1 MPPGPTQTAS
11 PFIDAGQ
18 TYQSIGRTLAGIPLG
33 QDGWGR
39 WWLALAVSLA
49 LVGLLVVSLGFL
61 FLDGVAVWGNNIPVT
76 WALDIVSYDWWIG
89 IACGGL
95 LVSGMFLLLGVE
107 WRGALNRISETM
119 ALLAAAAA
127 AVYPIIHLGRPWF
140 FYWNLPYPN
149 TYALWP
155 QFRSPL
161 YWDAIDIL
169 SFLGLAAGFWF
180 VGLIPDLA
188 TLRDRASARALAHGE
203 GRGLLRAQLYGIA
216 ALGWR
221 GSAVHWH
228 RWTRAY
234 RTLALLGVLVVVTLQ
249 IGASV
254 MFAGT
259 VEPGW
264 HDTLLPVTYLAGAL
278 FAGVGLLSVLTVIL
292 RDAFGL
298 AALITERHLR
308 VLAWMLLALGLV
320 NIYCEATGDFVT
332 LLGDDKYELANLA
345 RRATGPVAWSFWML
359 MIAGLLP
366 PLLLLIPA
374 LRGRPGVLAW
384 IGGMAAAGIW
394 GDHYTLIVATLQHDF
409 LPSAAQT
416 TRITFFEW
424 ATFAGS
430 AGLFLFLLL
439 IFLRVLPVIS
449 MLGARSLALRTG
461 ANQLG
466 AMSSPYHGAPIWGVA
481 AEFEDAGQIERAISS
496 LRKQGDWRVDA
507 YGPLPSRAVSQ
518 ALGLPPHGL
527 TGFALAGGV
536 AGAAAMFGMC
546 TYATV
551 SDYVFNIG
559 GRPRF
564 SWPAF
569 LVPTASFGCL
579 CAGMAAVA
587 AMCVLNRLPRLNHP
601 AFNIPGFRRATE
613 DRFFVVAHGHGED
626 FDADMAEEAFRAL
639 PDAALTVSRVPR

>member
-1 MPPGPTQTAS
+1 MAS
-11 PFIDAGQ
+11 ATTDRTSLFIGAGQ
-18 TYQSIGRTLAGIPLG
+18 TYETIGRTLAGIPLAR
-33 QDGWGR
+33 QGWRR
-39 WWLALAVSLA
+39 WWLAVAISLA
-49 LVGLLVVSLGFL
+49 LVGLLLVSLGFL
-61 FLDGVAVWGNNIPVT
+61 FIDGVAVWGNNIPVT

-149 TYALWP
+149 SFALWP

-188 TLRDRASARALAHGE
+188 TLRDLAWERALADDR
-203 GRGLLRAQLYGIA
+203 GRGILRAQLYGIA

-221 GSAVHWH
+221 GSAVHWY

-234 RTLALLGVLVVVTLQ
+234 RALALLGVLVVVVLQ
-249 IGASV
+249 VGASV

-259 VEPGW
+259 VEPVW
-264 HDTLLPVTYLAGAL
+264 HDTLLPVTYLVGAV
-278 FAGVGLLSVLTVIL
+278 FAGVGVLSALTVVL

-298 AALITERHLR
+298 AEFITDQHLR
-308 VLAWMLLALGLV
+308 VLAWMLLALGLA
-320 NIYCEATGDFVT
+320 NIYCEATSDFVT
-332 LLGDDKYELANLA
+332 LLGGDRFEVANLV

-359 MIAGLLP
+359 VTAGLAP
-366 PLLLLIPA
+366 SLLFLVPA

-384 IGGMAAAGIW
+384 VGGMAAAGIW
-394 GDHYTLIVATLQHDF
+394 GEHYTLIVATLQHDF
-409 LPSAAQT
+409 LPSAAQA
-416 TRITFFEW
+416 TRITFVEW

-439 IFLRVLPVIS
+439 MFLRLLPIVS
-449 MLGARSLALRTG
+449 MLGARNLAARVRADDFG
-461 ANQLG
+461 AAPVPG
-466 AMSSPYHGAPIWGVA
+466 RDAPIWGVA
-481 AEFEDAGQIERAISS
+481 GEFKDVSQITRAIVA
-496 LRKQGDWRVDA
+496 LRARQEWRMDA
-507 YGPLPSRAVSQ
+507 YGPMPSRSVSE
-518 ALGLPPHGL
+518 ALGLPRHGL
-527 TGFALAGGV
+527 SGFAVAGGLL
-536 AGAAAMFGMC
+536 GAALMFGMC

-551 SDYVFNIG
+551 SDYVFDIG

-569 LVPTASFGCL
+569 LVPTASFACL
-579 CAGMAAVA
+579 CSGMAVVA
-587 AMCVLNRLPRLNHP
+587 TMCVFNRLPRLNHP

-613 DRFFVVAHGHGED
+613 DRFFVVAHGKTAD
-626 FDADMAEEAFRAL
+626 FDASAADRAFRAL
-639 PDAALTVSRVPR
+639 PDAALTVNWIPR